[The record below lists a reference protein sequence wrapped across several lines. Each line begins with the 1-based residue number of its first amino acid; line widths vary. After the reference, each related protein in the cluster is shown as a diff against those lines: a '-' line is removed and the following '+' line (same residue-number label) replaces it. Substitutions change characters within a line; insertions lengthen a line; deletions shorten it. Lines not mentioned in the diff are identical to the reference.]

1 MADASPVGLS
11 GSTSDYSI
19 QPNFPRY
26 VAEAFGDVFHVC
38 VEATEAI
45 RRLIPSGT
53 YDKLA
58 VHSPGLKGYNW
69 DAYIDLSLIRMVR
82 VARALKLAG
91 APDCSVLDFGSYFGN
106 FALMARKLGCNVDAL
121 DSYAR
126 YAPALTQERDAL
138 IAAGIGIVDNSIHQ
152 DVLDRLNRSYDA
164 ILCLGVIEHVPHTP
178 RLLLEHLVRHLE
190 PGGHLI
196 IDTPNIAYLYRRE
209 ALMRGESV
217 HPPIEAQFDTAMP
230 FEGHHREYTTA
241 EIDWMLRRVGC
252 LPIDLELF
260 NYSIMANQRLEGD
273 EARRYRDMEADASK
287 REIIFMVARK
297 NDPAL
302 QSNLDSIGQD
312 RR

>member
-1 MADASPVGLS
+1 MSDPVAKPSDIAATDVIQLDFPADVAKQY
-11 GSTSDYSI
+11 SDVYAI
-19 QPNFPRY
+19 CR
-26 VAEAFGDVFHVC
+26 
-38 VEATEAI
+38 EATEAI

-53 YDKLA
+53 YDRLA

-69 DAYIDLSLIRMVR
+69 DTYIDLSLIRMVR

-106 FALMARKLGCNVDAL
+106 FALMARKLGCKVDAL

-152 DVLDRLNRSYDA
+152 DVLDRLNRSYDV

-190 PGGHLI
+190 PGGHLS

-217 HPPIEAQFDTAMP
+217 HLAIDVQFETAIP
-230 FEGHHREYTTA
+230 FEGHHREYTAA
-241 EIDWMLRRVGC
+241 EVKWMLKRSSLQLVN
-252 LPIDLELF
+252 LELF
-260 NYSIMANQRLEGD
+260 NYSILAAKELRGED
-273 EARRYRDMEADASK
+273 ARRYREMEADPYK
-287 REIIFMVARK
+287 REITF
-297 NDPAL
+297 AL
-302 QSNLDSIGQD
+302 AKKGD
-312 RR
+312 